1 MREIKI
7 LTLSLRNFKGC
18 EALTLEFDGKSASIY
33 GDNAT
38 GKTTIY
44 DALTWLLFGK
54 DSRGRGD
61 FEIKPL
67 GLDNKVKDHA
77 AVTSVEALLLAD
89 GFDTKLKKT
98 YFEKWSTKRGSATET
113 YDGNTSEYF
122 VDDVPVK
129 KYEFEQRVGS
139 IVDEELFRVLA
150 NVSWFCEGLDWK
162 SRRKTLFEVC
172 EVPDDRTIMA
182 ENPQFSGLLDSA
194 GALSLDDYKKKLTA
208 QRKALNGAR
217 NTIPARLDEQRRII
231 DSLSTIDFEEVREQ
245 RAGKS
250 AQMDQLTGELL
261 KLDHGA
267 LLDNKRNDLARLQN
281 ELSALVNENNVY
293 RQSQTFPAEDK
304 RPQMQRDLDQAQR
317 EMVRWSQLASNEKE
331 LIQSLNER
339 IEKCRKQFDG
349 AQCPTCGQDLPQAQM
364 EAARGKFLQER
375 ERRKKE
381 AVEQADLLKRD
392 LSAAEERRERYIQ
405 DAVDAE
411 CEASRISDE
420 LSAYVPAATP
430 AIEDMPGY
438 SDKLGELQGA
448 IIAAKTQIQDILSET
463 SSIRGEIG
471 KKIQALRV
479 EVDQLDKE
487 LGKAGTL
494 EFAKARET
502 ALRQEAQ
509 RASEEMEA
517 IDRQLFLCEEFAR
530 FKVQFIESGINQKFG
545 LARFR
550 LFREQVNGGLDDCC
564 EVMYDG
570 VPYSSLNNGMRIN
583 IGVDVIRT
591 ISEHYGIRVPLVVD
605 NAESV
610 TRLLDAGTQVI
621 RLVVS
626 DTDQELR
633 CEYGA

>member
-1 MREIKI
+1 M
-7 LTLSLRNFKGC
+7 
-18 EALTLEFDGKSASIY
+18 
-33 GDNAT
+33 
-38 GKTTIY
+38 
-44 DALTWLLFGK
+44 
-54 DSRGRGD
+54 
-61 FEIKPL
+61 
-67 GLDNKVKDHA
+67 
-77 AVTSVEALLLAD
+77 
-89 GFDTKLKKT
+89 
-98 YFEKWSTKRGSATET
+98 
-113 YDGNTSEYF
+113 
-122 VDDVPVK
+122 
-129 KYEFEQRVGS
+129 
-139 IVDEELFRVLA
+139 
-150 NVSWFCEGLDWK
+150 
-162 SRRKTLFEVC
+162 
-172 EVPDDRTIMA
+172 
-182 ENPQFSGLLDSA
+182 
-194 GALSLDDYKKKLTA
+194 
-208 QRKALNGAR
+208 
-217 NTIPARLDEQRRII
+217 
-231 DSLSTIDFEEVREQ
+231 
-245 RAGKS
+245 
-250 AQMDQLTGELL
+250 
-261 KLDHGA
+261 
-267 LLDNKRNDLARLQN
+267 
-281 ELSALVNENNVY
+281 NENNAY

-304 RPQMQRDLDQAQR
+304 RPQMQKDLDRVQR

-339 IEKCRKQFDG
+339 IEKCRERWKEENEKQFDG

-392 LSAAEERRERYIQ
+392 LGAAEARRERYIQ

-420 LSAYVPAATP
+420 LSAYVPAAAPT
-430 AIEDMPGY
+430 IEDMPGY

-448 IIAAKTQIQDILSET
+448 ILAAKAEIQDISSET
-463 SSIRGEIG
+463 SAIREEIG
-471 KKIQALRV
+471 RKIQALRV
-479 EVDQLDKE
+479 EVDQLDRE

-509 RASEEMEA
+509 RAAEEMEA
-517 IDRQLFLCEEFAR
+517 IDRRLFLCEEFAR

-626 DTDQELR
+626 ESDQELR